1 METPQSAPVSW
12 LREGYA
18 KAKEMNISITDDMHA
33 IELLSKE
40 MILLDPGYP
49 NPKITHEHDLT
60 YISSLLESWLSLNF
74 VLCIKVC
81 RDTWDGTDEAAIDSH
96 VLLCVYFH

>member
-1 METPQSAPVSW
+1 
-12 LREGYA
+12 
-18 KAKEMNISITDDMHA
+18 MNISITDDMHA

-60 YISSLLESWLSLNF
+60 YISSLLKS
-74 VLCIKVC
+74 
-81 RDTWDGTDEAAIDSH
+81 
-96 VLLCVYFH
+96 